1 MSGGAGYVLSKEAL
15 RRFALNSKS
24 NSTLCKYNEGS
35 NEDVKIGKCLEKL
48 NVIAGDSRDE
58 RGYPR
63 FFPLNLISYLTKSDK
78 YIVWYE
84 KYRYHQ
90 TEKVIFV

>member
-15 RRFALNSKS
+15 RRFVLDMKS
-24 NSTLCKYNEGS
+24 NSTLCKHSEGS
-35 NEDVKIGKCLEKL
+35 NEDVKIGKCLERL

-58 RGYPR
+58 RGFAR
-63 FFPLNLISYLTKSDK
+63 FFPLSLISYLTKGEK
-78 YIVWYE
+78 EIVWYE

-90 TEKVIFV
+90 TEKV